1 MARGLRDRFF
11 FSYSRARHLLV
22 RIVVD
27 GKRVLT
33 LDGGQSILSTC
44 QAAKLARGEMA
55 WLLVICWLVSGVNRG
70 SHGCD
75 GRALAGGLMR

>member
-1 MARGLRDRFF
+1 M
-11 FSYSRARHLLV
+11 
-22 RIVVD
+22 
-27 GKRVLT
+27 LT

-55 WLLVICWLVSGVNRG
+55 WLLVICWLVSGVNSG